1 MGSVER
7 WLSESGYSVG
17 LGVRLERLAEDSAR
31 LLLPFKEENSNPGG
45 ALHGGCAASLAAIG
59 GQAVTRA
66 ALGPEAGPWHTC
78 GLQVNY
84 LSAAI
89 GEGVVAEARL
99 LRRGKQVCFVETRV
113 ETEQGK
119 PIAMATSLVRGRF
132 GAEEP
137 VRVSSHGD
145 DGASDP
151 GPMGPLIEKVP
162 FMSAR
167 KLHIEHMAGS
177 HSRIVMP
184 FTEANADESGAVHE
198 GAALALLDTT
208 GAMASWA
215 ETGPG
220 PYKASTPALQAQI
233 LGPPPKDDLVG
244 YGRVVQ
250 RDQDLFFSA
259 VEIASASDGRLIA
272 RGTVIY
278 RIVV

>member
-1 MGSVER
+1 MELVER
-7 WLSESGYSVG
+7 WLSESGYSLG
-17 LGVRLERLAEDSAR
+17 LGVRLERLAQDSAR
-31 LLLPFKEENSNPGG
+31 LLLPYKEENSNPGK
-45 ALHGGCAASLAAIG
+45 ALHGGCAASLAVIG

-66 ALGPEAGPWHTC
+66 VLGPEAGPWHTC

-89 GEGVVAEARL
+89 EEGVVAEARL

-145 DGASDP
+145 EGASDP
-151 GPMGPLIEKVP
+151 GPMGPLIGRVP
-162 FMSAR
+162 FMAAR
-167 KLHIEHMAGS
+167 KLHIEHMADS

-184 FTEANADESGAVHE
+184 FTDANADESGAMHE

-233 LGPPPKDDLVG
+233 LGPPPKDDLIG
-244 YGRVVQ
+244 YGRVIQ

-259 VEIASASDGRLIA
+259 VEIASASDARLIA

>member
-1 MGSVER
+1 MEPVEN
-7 WLSESGYSVG
+7 WLSASGYSVA
-17 LGVRLERLAEDSAR
+17 LGVRLERLTEDSAR
-31 LLLPFKEENSNPGG
+31 LLLPYKDENSNPGK
-45 ALHGGCAASLAAIG
+45 ALHGGCAASLAALG

-66 ALGPEAGPWHTC
+66 ALGPDAAPWHTC

-89 GEGVVAEARL
+89 GEGVVAEARI
-99 LRRGKQVCFVETRV
+99 LRKGKQVCFVETRV

-119 PIAMATSLVRGRF
+119 PIALATSLVRGRF
-132 GAEEP
+132 AAEEP

-151 GPMGPLIEKVP
+151 GPMGPQIGSVP
-162 FMSAR
+162 FMGAR
-167 KLHIEHMAGS
+167 GFHAEHMAGA
-177 HSRIVMP
+177 HSRIAMP
-184 FTEANADESGAVHE
+184 FKAANADESGAMHE
-198 GAALALLDTT
+198 GAVLALLDTT
-208 GAMASWA
+208 GAMACWA
-215 ETGPG
+215 DTGPG

-233 LGPPPKDDLVG
+233 LDPAPEGDLLG

-250 RDQDLFFSA
+250 RDRDIFFSA
-259 VEIASASDGRLIA
+259 VEIAAASDARLVA